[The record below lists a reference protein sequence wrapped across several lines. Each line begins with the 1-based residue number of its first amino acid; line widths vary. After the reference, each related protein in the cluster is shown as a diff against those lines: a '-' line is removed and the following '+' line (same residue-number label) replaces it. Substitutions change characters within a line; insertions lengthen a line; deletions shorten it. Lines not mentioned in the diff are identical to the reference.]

1 MFIKILKYI
10 ALFFATLITL
20 LLLIVGILAIPSV
33 TQKVV
38 TASLEHFLEVNAS
51 VSQARLSFLG
61 LSASGRLNQKDHFA
75 LQIQPEN
82 LSKAVITLH
91 YDGDVNTFSKVATVE
106 LPYVATVLDA
116 RFTTDDL
123 YLDLNASL
131 LEGELNANLS
141 LMTWSYHYEIDNL
154 DLDSFRT
161 QQKAPIDNYAS
172 GTLSAEGDGIIE
184 APYTVTFWLT
194 TQHLQLENNVTS
206 LISPQLETPLPLSLE
221 VKGSVGANALSTQLT
236 IKSPLLDA
244 NISKLLYDFNQSTV
258 QLHLDLLNHQKE
270 IIPVQKLYVDCNTS
284 IGNEINATYL
294 LEADGYQL
302 STQRLIYDLN
312 TSALD
317 LDYKLSSLK
326 QKPIDLQNENQLFGT
341 LTYKDDNLS
350 LSLDAKSINSPIL
363 LTLQHNQLHVISNNI
378 PLKSLQIIGNQE
390 VIAKGDLFVEADA
403 NLSSEPLLW
412 RAYLSSKNLKLPWK
426 YRKDVGLKNDLSL
439 TLSANNETGGD
450 IVLHPTL
457 WSNVGRINYTALRYK
472 PKLQLLFFNFNAQ
485 KVKTAYY
492 RAPKLNL
499 KGSLNLK
506 KSRLN
511 KTVLTTPYEHVDIKR
526 VSYSDKGAK
535 AHVKFM
541 LSRLDRFG
549 GLNPDYKLHGETF
562 LDYTPE
568 KTVVTL
574 ESKELGHLDFQQKKK
589 VIILSGNT
597 LPIREIN
604 DLLNEPSIMS
614 GDLNYTLRYSASSI
628 KATLNS
634 ERIVGDGDFNT
645 SVRPFKLDFAT
656 SLKYHKKRY
665 QGNATL
671 HTGNEHF
678 TISNIMAD
686 LSKNR
691 INSRYKL
698 KIDKLEENTFIL
710 PAELEGPLQLSGDF
724 EQNVYQHLTLKLTDF
739 QLPTKWHQK
748 LEANATTPLETNAT
762 IELFNDKGLIN
773 FDGQVSTTLL
783 KLNVEKSD
791 FNLKTGDFH
800 FNTDLRTKLW
810 LKDTNISTA
819 GSYKK
824 NFITVP
830 KATLDTAHQTIALK
844 ALHYTF
850 KESNLTTKYSL
861 RLKPYANAPYHSKAS
876 IYGDI
881 KTKPNIDIT
890 MQSDSLGGDFSARF
904 TEKAF
909 HLNAKDVSIV
919 KLIEFSGQKVPIS
932 RGSFDATVD
941 VSSPSLL
948 EANLTTLRGQSDVNI
963 TDMVLEGIEL
973 DSILKTLRNSQ
984 DLNFFQGGLAD
995 LPLVRSIKEIPS
1007 DIIDEDA
1014 NSTHFQKMRFL
1025 TDINETGLHCSDCAI
1040 ATEEN
1045 LIAIKGGINLE
1056 KQTFNELYVGMLFPN
1071 NCAYFIQ
1078 QVDGNLSEP
1087 QVKLAAAGFKVVG
1100 GAAKSL
1106 IGNVGSVID
1115 FGADVVKGTGH
1126 VVGDAASYVPVVG
1139 EKTDEAL
1146 TAVTDAPKDGTSAM
1160 QECTPFY
1167 TGVIIHPQEAKK
1179 SYSKKRKERKAVR
1192 KEHRNNK

>member
-10 ALFFATLITL
+10 ALFFATLMTL

-33 TQKVV
+33 TQKVI
-38 TASLEHFLEVNAS
+38 TSSLKHFLEVNAS
-51 VSQARLSFLG
+51 VSQAKLSFQG
-61 LSASGRLNQKDHFA
+61 LRASGRLNQKDRFE
-75 LQIQPEN
+75 LQAQLES
-82 LSKAVITLH
+82 LSKAVVTLH

-116 RFTTDDL
+116 RFSTDDL
-123 YLDLNASL
+123 SLDLNATL
-131 LEGELNANLS
+131 LEGDLSANLS
-141 LMTWSYHYEIDNL
+141 LMTWSYHYQIENL

-161 QQKAPIDNYAS
+161 QQKTPIDNYAS
-172 GTLSAEGDGIIE
+172 GALSAKGNGIIE

-194 TQHLQLENNVTS
+194 SQDLQLENNVTG
-206 LISPQLETPLPLSLE
+206 LISPDLETPLPLDLE
-221 VKGSVGANALSTQLT
+221 VKGSVGADTLLTQLT
-236 IKSPLLDA
+236 IESPLLDA
-244 NISKLLYDFNQSTV
+244 NISKFLYDFNQSTV

-270 IIPVQKLYVDCNTS
+270 IAPVQKLYVDCNTS

-294 LEADGYQL
+294 LKADGYQL
-302 STQRLIYDLN
+302 STQRLTYDLN
-312 TSALD
+312 TSALE
-317 LDYKLSSLK
+317 LDYKLSSLES
-326 QKPIDLQNENQLFGT
+326 KPIDLQNENQLFGA
-341 LTYKDDNLS
+341 LSYRDDNLS

-363 LTLQHNQLHVISNNI
+363 LTLQRNQLHVISNNI
-378 PLKSLQIIGNQE
+378 PLKSLQNIGNQE
-390 VIAKGDLFVEADA
+390 VVAEGDLFVEADA
-403 NLSSEPLLW
+403 NISSEPLLW
-412 RAYLSSKNLKLPWK
+412 SAYLSSKNLKLPLK
-426 YRKDVGLKNDLSL
+426 YRKDIGLKNDLSL
-439 TLSANNETGGD
+439 VLSANNEANGD
-450 IVLHPTL
+450 IVLRPTL
-457 WSNVGRINYTALRYK
+457 WSNIGLINYTALRYK
-472 PKLQLLFFNFNAQ
+472 PELSLLFFNFNAQ

-492 RAPKLNL
+492 KTPKLNI

-511 KTVLTTPYEHVDIKR
+511 KTVFTTPYENVVIKR
-526 VSYSDKGAK
+526 VTYSDKGTK
-535 AHVKFM
+535 AQVKFM

-549 GLNPDYKLHGETF
+549 SLNPDYRLHGETF
-562 LDYTPE
+562 LNYTPE

-574 ESKELGHLDFQQKKK
+574 DSKELGHLDFQQKEK
-589 VIILSGNT
+589 VITLSGDT
-597 LPIREIN
+597 LPLREIN
-604 DLLNEPSIMS
+604 KLLNQPTILN
-614 GDLNYTLRYSASSI
+614 GNLNYTLRYSASSI
-628 KATLNS
+628 KATIDS
-634 ERIVGDGDFNT
+634 EQIVGDGDFNT

-665 QGNATL
+665 QGSATL

-678 TISNIMAD
+678 KISNIVAD

-691 INSRYKL
+691 VSSRYKL

-724 EQNVYQHLTLKLTDF
+724 KQNVYQHLTLKLTDF

-800 FNTDLRTKLW
+800 FNTDLKTKLW

-824 NFITVP
+824 TFITVP
-830 KATLDTAHQTIALK
+830 KATLDTAHQTIALEE
-844 ALHYTF
+844 LHYTF

-876 IYGDI
+876 IYGDV
-881 KTKPNIDIT
+881 KTKPNLDIT
-890 MQSDSLGGDFSARF
+890 MQSNSLGGDFSAHF
-904 TEKAF
+904 TEKAL
-909 HLNAKDVSIV
+909 HLNAKNISIV

-932 RGSFDATVD
+932 RGSFDATID

-948 EANLTTLRGQSDVNI
+948 EANLTTIRGQSDINI
-963 TDMVLEGIEL
+963 TDMVLEGVEL

-984 DLNFFQGGLAD
+984 DLNLFQGGLSD

-1007 DIIDEDA
+1007 DIVDEDT

-1025 TDINETGLHCSDCAI
+1025 TDINQTGLHCSDCAI

-1056 KQTFNELYVGMLFPN
+1056 KETFNEFYVGMLFPN

-1115 FGADVVKGTGH
+1115 IGADVVKGTGH
-1126 VVGDAASYVPVVG
+1126 VIGDAASYVPVVG
-1139 EKTDEAL
+1139 ETADKAL
-1146 TAVTDAPKDGTSAM
+1146 TSVTDAPKDGISKIQKCM
-1160 QECTPFY
+1160 PFY
-1167 TGVIIHPQEAKK
+1167 TGTVVYPQPLNKHP
-1179 SYSKKRKERKAVR
+1179 KEQ
-1192 KEHRNNK
+1192 